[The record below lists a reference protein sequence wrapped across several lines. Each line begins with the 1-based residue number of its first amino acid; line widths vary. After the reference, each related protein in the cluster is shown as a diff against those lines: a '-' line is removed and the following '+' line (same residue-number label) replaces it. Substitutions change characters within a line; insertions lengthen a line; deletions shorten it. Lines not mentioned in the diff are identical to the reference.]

1 MMEEQKTQEEVQ
13 EQSDDTQEQP
23 GNAQEQTGN
32 AQEQTGNA
40 QEQQGSTKEQPE
52 HTQNQP
58 GETRPEEIP
67 GILPE
72 GDALYEVDIHM
83 NASVLYDYFL
93 RHVYTTFS
101 GMLGT
106 IIGVLMITVYFVKG
120 ISVLYLICG
129 IIIILYLPWS
139 LFLTAKKQSLQES
152 FKNPLHYAFYE
163 NGVEVSQG
171 ETRQMQKWEDM
182 IKAVSTS
189 KSIILYTG
197 KNSASIFP
205 RKDLGENA
213 EGLIRI
219 IFTHMDPQ
227 KVKIKA

>member
-32 AQEQTGNA
+32 AQEQQDGT
-40 QEQQGSTKEQPE
+40 QEQPE

-72 GDALYEVDIHM
+72 GEALFEVDIHM

-189 KSIILYTG
+189 KSIVLYTG

-205 RKDLGENA
+205 RKDLGENT
-213 EGLIRI
+213 ERLIRI
-219 IFTHMDPQ
+219 IFTHMDPK

>member
-23 GNAQEQTGN
+23 GNAQEQTK
-32 AQEQTGNA
+32 NA
-40 QEQQGSTKEQPE
+40 QEQQDGTQEQPE

-72 GDALYEVDIHM
+72 GEALFEVDIHV

-163 NGVEVSQG
+163 NGVEVSQ
-171 ETRQMQKWEDM
+171 
-182 IKAVSTS
+182 
-189 KSIILYTG
+189 
-197 KNSASIFP
+197 
-205 RKDLGENA
+205 
-213 EGLIRI
+213 
-219 IFTHMDPQ
+219 
-227 KVKIKA
+227 